1 MLVIAAAAAAALVV
15 VVAVAVAANVSA
27 TVAPEAVRSGP
38 AAGGVGE
45 WVVASPWRLALL
57 TATARGRLVSWFG
70 YGSGFDTARGVLVII
85 TICAAWTL
93 WWTVLAESG
102 SG

>member
-38 AAGGVGE
+38 EAVPQPQGG
-45 WVVASPWRLALL
+45 W
-57 TATARGRLVSWFG
+57 
-70 YGSGFDTARGVLVII
+70 GSG
-85 TICAAWTL
+85 
-93 WWTVLAESG
+93 
-102 SG
+102 